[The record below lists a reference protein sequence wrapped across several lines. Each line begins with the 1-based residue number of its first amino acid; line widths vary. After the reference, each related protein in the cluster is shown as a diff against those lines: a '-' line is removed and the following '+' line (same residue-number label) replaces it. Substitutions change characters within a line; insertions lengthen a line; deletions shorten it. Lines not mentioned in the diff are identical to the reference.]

1 MNIKIK
7 NLMIKFIF
15 FCFEYDYEHI
25 HKHLYT
31 NTNTDVDKQK
41 HETLNSLLNFKYLLD
56 SVLNIITLLLLLFY

>member
-7 NLMIKFIF
+7 HLMIKFIL

-31 NTNTDVDKQK
+31 NTDVDKQK
-41 HETLNSLLNFKYLLD
+41 HETLNSLLSFKYLLD
-56 SVLNIITLLLLLFY
+56 SVLNLITLLLLHKI

>member
-7 NLMIKFIF
+7 NLIIKFIF
-15 FCFEYDYEHI
+15 FFEYDYEHI
-25 HKHLYT
+25 HKHLY
-31 NTNTDVDKQK
+31 TNTDVDKQK

>member
-25 HKHLYT
+25 HKHLY
-31 NTNTDVDKQK
+31 TNTDVDKQK

>member
-15 FCFEYDYEHI
+15 FFLNMTMNTYTNI
-25 HKHLYT
+25 YT

-41 HETLNSLLNFKYLLD
+41 HETLNSLLSFKYLLD

>member
-15 FCFEYDYEHI
+15 FWNMTMNTYTNI
-25 HKHLYT
+25 YT

>member
-7 NLMIKFIF
+7 NLIIKFIF
-15 FCFEYDYEHI
+15 FFFEYDYEHI
-25 HKHLYT
+25 HKHLY
-31 NTNTDVDKQK
+31 TNTDVDKQK